1 MSEFLDRSTFHL
13 ETNLATSNFA
23 TSRTVSDERYFPVA
37 IIGGGPAGT
46 GPLMAALQQG
56 KLGSLL
62 QEGVAIFE
70 GGQHLISGQ
79 LGNYQ
84 VNSDTLANAYLE
96 IFDNDPDSLLS
107 DLKSEPETLAL
118 NEYVGSSVPLPIV
131 ADFLKVM
138 GDHLKRVVASHPA
151 SNVYL
156 NTLVHS
162 ACQQADGSFLIHGIK
177 NEVPFK
183 ARCGK
188 LILAT
193 GGKQSRSDTLTK
205 RVSGKQWL
213 SGPLAA
219 KSLLTGQILGC
230 QSGENWKP
238 LLTNKADPSVVIIG
252 SSHSAFSTAWKLLQ
266 DDSGINFSENGIKI
280 LYRTRPKV
288 YFGTPEEARQA
299 GYHSF
304 DSRDICSKTG
314 RLFRLAGM
322 RFDGRELLM
331 QVLGLGGRNPEPRVR
346 MKSLDEIGDHFES
359 TLEAADLIVPAFGY
373 RPKTI
378 DIYDTQGIRI
388 PLCSDSG
395 GRLVDQ
401 KCRVL
406 ENRLGTSTPIENVY
420 GIGLASGFVPS
431 GKLGGE
437 LSFRGQTNGHWL
449 YQNDVGNIILHQIL
463 KTLANV

>member
-1 MSEFLDRSTFHL
+1 MPEALDRSTFHF
-13 ETNLATSNFA
+13 ENNIASSNFA
-23 TSRTVSDERYFPVA
+23 TGSIVPEERYFPVA

-56 KLGSLL
+56 KLGSML

-70 GGQHLISGQ
+70 GGRHLISGQ

-107 DLKSEPETLAL
+107 DLKSESETLVL
-118 NEYVGSSVPLPIV
+118 NEYVGASVPLPIV

-138 GDHLKRVVASHPA
+138 GDHLKRIIASYPA

-156 NTLVHS
+156 NTVVHS
-162 ACQQADGSFLIHGIK
+162 ACRQADGSFLIHGIK
-177 NEVPFK
+177 NGVSFK

-193 GGKQSRSDTLTK
+193 GGTQSRTDTLTK
-205 RVSGKQWL
+205 KVNGKQWL
-213 SGPLAA
+213 SGPLAD

-230 QSGENWKP
+230 QSGDNWKP
-238 LLTNKADPSVVIIG
+238 LLIDKPNPSVVIIG

-266 DDSGINFSENGIKI
+266 DDSGINFSDNGIKI

-288 YFGTPEEARQA
+288 YFGSPEEARQA

-304 DSRDICSKTG
+304 DTRDICPKTG

-331 QVLGLGGRNPEPRVR
+331 KVLGLGGRKPEPRVQ
-346 MKSLDEIGDHFES
+346 MKCLNEIGDDFES
-359 TLEAADLIVPAFGY
+359 TLNAADLIVPAFGY
-373 RPKTI
+373 RPRTI
-378 DIYDTQGIRI
+378 DLYNTQGIRI

-401 KCRVL
+401 NCRVL
-406 ENRLGTSTPIENVY
+406 ENRLSTPTPIENVY

-431 GKLGGE
+431 GELGGE
-437 LSFRGQTNGHWL
+437 PSFRGQTNGHWL
-449 YQNDVGNIILHQIL
+449 YQNDVGNIILQQIL